1 VNRTDPE
8 LHATRRSVSSRI
20 GTVLTSV
27 ASVPFALI
35 VSAALVV
42 LGPVLATSPA
52 TAHHWYGPA
61 LGAVSLFVAI
71 VCTGAAL
78 RRRRN
83 NRP

>member
-1 VNRTDPE
+1 MRLTG
-8 LHATRRSVSSRI
+8 A
-20 GTVLTSV
+20 GTVRRFVS
-27 ASVPFALI
+27 SVPFALV

-42 LGPVLATSPA
+42 LGSVLATSPA

-71 VCTGAAL
+71 VCTGTAV